1 MGDDLISTFRIS
13 AAGMKVQGSR
23 LRVISQNIANADSLP
38 TEPGKKPYQR
48 KLITF
53 KNEVNRELGVNLVE
67 VNRISKDRSDFVK
80 RLDPSHP
87 AADKDGYVL
96 APNVNKLVE
105 MTPNVKFDLYG
116 INNIQPIW
124 ADSFLKAISNSKMG
138 VNLSR
143 GNPIK
148 YYSSDR
154 ITQLIG
160 NGLLTFIHEDTHYNN
175 FFSNKEV
182 IFYNNISSLS
192 AQIQKFAKDDF
203 LRKKIAKKGKEK
215 YMKYFNSTVIADYI
229 INNTFSLNYKKS
241 KYLWENI

>member
-38 TEPGKKPYQR
+38 TQPGEKPYQR

-105 MTPNVKFDLYG
+105 MMDMREAQRSYE
-116 INNIQPIW
+116 
-124 ADSFLKAISNSKMG
+124 A
-138 VNLSR
+138 NLSVIRTSR
-143 GNPIK
+143 GMLNK
-148 YYSSDR
+148 
-154 ITQLIG
+154 TLE
-160 NGLLTFIHEDTHYNN
+160 LL
-175 FFSNKEV
+175 
-182 IFYNNISSLS
+182 
-192 AQIQKFAKDDF
+192 
-203 LRKKIAKKGKEK
+203 R
-215 YMKYFNSTVIADYI
+215 
-229 INNTFSLNYKKS
+229 
-241 KYLWENI
+241 